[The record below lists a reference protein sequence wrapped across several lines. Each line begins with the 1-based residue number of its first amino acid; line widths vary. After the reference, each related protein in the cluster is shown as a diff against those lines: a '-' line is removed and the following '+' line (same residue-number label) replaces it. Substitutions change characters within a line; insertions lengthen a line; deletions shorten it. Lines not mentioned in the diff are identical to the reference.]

1 MTNNFNKI
9 KELLDFDNK
18 NTFYFIQILKRRKEN
33 PEMENGVRVIDN
45 FYIYSI
51 EDLEKYENRII
62 EICEKNNARAY
73 INVNKL
79 DVERVAM
86 FVMKKV
92 ADLIIQ
98 KQFKAVKNVYV
109 TVCGQHSSEE
119 NKRWIV
125 DIDTNELPYKNE
137 IIRII
142 NELHSKIKK
151 EDYKILAEIPT
162 RSGLHL
168 ISNPFNLKEFN
179 NELSKLGIKIDV
191 HKNTPTLLYTI

>member
-1 MTNNFNKI
+1 M
-9 KELLDFDNK
+9 
-18 NTFYFIQILKRRKEN
+18 YFIQILKRRKEN
-33 PEMENGVRVIDN
+33 PEMEKGVRVMDN

-51 EDLEKYENRII
+51 EDLEKFENRII

-79 DVERVAM
+79 DIERIAL

-92 ADLIIQ
+92 ADLIVQ
-98 KQFKAVKNVYV
+98 NQFKSIKNVYP

-125 DIDTNELPYKNE
+125 DIDTNELPYKEN
-137 IIRII
+137 IIEII
-142 NELHSKIKK
+142 NELHIQTKK
-151 EDYKILAEIPT
+151 NYKILAEIPT
-162 RSGLHL
+162 KSGLHL

-179 NELSKLGIKIDV
+179 DKLWKLNIKVDV
-191 HKNTPTLLYTI
+191 HKSTPTLLYCV